1 MAENKPLRIGI
12 DGFNLAM
19 PHGTGVATY
28 GRTLAE
34 AITGLGH
41 KLDLVYGV
49 PVALDS
55 PEDIRETLFYG
66 RLSEE
71 RGLGDKPALSL
82 KAKITRLL
90 MTPEKRQLLQ
100 IPHSGRVITSG
111 LEERVPPFDRLFTR
125 GNVFDISARYFRRFG
140 KFMTLTMPDPPAI
153 MHWTYPLPL
162 RIEGA
167 RNIYT
172 FHDIVP
178 LKLPHTSLED
188 KRYYH
193 RLLTRCVETAAH
205 IVTVSENSQQDV
217 VEFFPGAAGKITN
230 TYQSFE
236 TAERLGDEELTRRL
250 DRLFDLARGK
260 YLLFFGAIEPKKNL
274 GRLVEAYLR
283 SEITT
288 PLIIVGSTGWKSD
301 QELRLLRGGA
311 GTQLKAAKQIRQID
325 YMPRRLLLDLV
336 QGARAV
342 LFPSLYEGFGLPALE
357 AIACGVPVMASSAS
371 SLPEVTGEAAIYVD
385 PYSVDTMVDALK
397 TLDGDAALR
406 DRLSSEGP
414 RQAARFAQGAYR
426 ARLQSLYEAT
436 MAAGD

>member
-1 MAENKPLRIGI
+1 MAEHKPLKIGI

-19 PHGTGVATY
+19 PLGTGVATY

-41 KLDLVYGV
+41 RLDLVYGV

-71 RGLGDKPALSL
+71 RGLGDKPALTL
-82 KAKITRLL
+82 KARITRLL
-90 MTPEKRQLLQ
+90 MTPEKRALLQ
-100 IPHSGRVITSG
+100 IPNSGRVITAG
-111 LEERVPPFDRLFTR
+111 LEERVPRFNRLFTR

-162 RIEGA
+162 KLDGA

-172 FHDIVP
+172 IHDIVP

-193 RLLTRCVETAAH
+193 RLLTRCVDTAAH
-205 IVTVSENSQQDV
+205 IVTVSESSQRDI
-217 VEFFPGAAGKITN
+217 VEFFPTAAGKITN

-236 TAERLGDEELTRRL
+236 TAERLGEEELTRRL
-250 DRLFDLARGK
+250 DRLFDLERGG

-283 SEITT
+283 SEIMT

-301 QELRLLRGGA
+301 QELRLLRGGS

-357 AIACGVPVMASSAS
+357 AIACGVPVMASAAS
-371 SLPEVTGEAAIYVD
+371 SLPEVTGDAAIYVD
-385 PYSVDTMVDALK
+385 PYSIDAMVAALK
-397 TLDGDAALR
+397 RLDGDADLR
-406 DRLSSEGP
+406 DRLAAEGP
-414 RQAARFAQGAYR
+414 RQASRFAQEAYR
-426 ARLQSLYEAT
+426 ARLQKLYEAVI
-436 MAAGD
+436 AVGA

>member
-1 MAENKPLRIGI
+1 MTPLRIGI

-19 PHGTGVATY
+19 PQGTGVATY

-71 RGLGDKPALSL
+71 RGLNDKPVLTL
-82 KAKITRLL
+82 KAKITRAL

-111 LEERVPPFDRLFTR
+111 LEGRVPPFDRLFTR
-125 GNVFDISARYFRRFG
+125 GNVFDVSARYFRRF
-140 KFMTLTMPDPPAI
+140 KRFLTLTMPDPPEI
-153 MHWTYPLPL
+153 MHWTYPLPIRL
-162 RIEGA
+162 EGA

-193 RLLTRCVETAAH
+193 RLLKHCVDAADH
-205 IVTVSENSQQDV
+205 IVTVSESSKSDIL
-217 VEFFPGAAGKITN
+217 EFFPAAQGKITN

-236 TAERLGDEELTRRL
+236 SVEPPSNYELARRL
-250 DRLFDLARGK
+250 DRLFDLERGG

-274 GRLVEAYLR
+274 GRLIEAYLR

-288 PLIIVGSTGWKSD
+288 PFIIVGSTGWKSD
-301 QELRLLRGGA
+301 QELRLLHGGS
-311 GTQLKAAKQIRQID
+311 GTRLKAAKQIRQID

-357 AIACGVPVMASSAS
+357 AIAYGVPVMASAAS
-371 SLPEVTGEAAIYVD
+371 SLPEVTGEAALYVA
-385 PYSVDTMVDALK
+385 PYDIDAMVAALK
-397 TLDGDAALR
+397 RLDADAGLR
-406 DRLSSEGP
+406 DRLAAEGP
-414 RQAARFAQGAYR
+414 LQAARFSQGAYR
-426 ARLQSLYEAT
+426 SRLQSLYQSVL
-436 MAAGD
+436 AA

>member
-1 MAENKPLRIGI
+1 MSDGRPLRIGI

-55 PEDIRETLFYG
+55 PENLRETLFYG

-71 RGLGDKPALSL
+71 RGLGDKPALTL
-82 KAKITRLL
+82 KARITRLL

-100 IPHSGRVITSG
+100 IPSSGQVITSG

-162 RIEGA
+162 RVEGA

-205 IVTVSENSQQDV
+205 IVTVSESSERDV

-236 TAERLGDEELTRRL
+236 AAEAPGDAELTRRL
-250 DRLFDLARGK
+250 DRLFDLERGQ

-274 GRLVEAYLR
+274 GRLIEAYLR

-301 QELRLLRGGA
+301 QELRLLRGGT
-311 GTQLKAAKQIRQID
+311 GTSLKAARQVRQID
-325 YMPRRLLLDLV
+325 YLPRRLLLDLV

-357 AIACGVPVMASSAS
+357 AIACGVPVMASASS
-371 SLPEVTGEAAIYVD
+371 SLPEVTGDAALYVD
-385 PYSVDTMVDALK
+385 PYSVDAMVAGLK
-397 TLDGDAALR
+397 RLDGDAALR
-406 DRLSSEGP
+406 DRLAAEGP

-426 ARLQSLYEAT
+426 TRLQSLYQAVV
-436 MAAGD
+436 AAKD